1 MQWQPVFENPLID
14 KEVRALS
21 ADQARRLL
29 ASYLYRQFRLVRS
42 FDQRYQSNLQDLF
55 VRQLSVAVA
64 GSAAGV
70 ELGIGEVYAAI
81 PDTDEYAQQEGAY
94 AQNLMIALWYL
105 LSFAHEPDT
114 ELLQAA
120 ANAALNNVDLL
131 NHELDEHYDESAVVA
146 REVVVVRQML
156 RRMRAG
162 AACSGDVAVDIADL
176 AGGLAL

>member
-14 KEVRALS
+14 HQVRALS
-21 ADQARRLL
+21 AEQARRLL

-55 VRQLSVAVA
+55 LRELSVAVS
-64 GSAAGV
+64 GSAASAGR
-70 ELGIGEVYAAI
+70 GMGEVYAAI

-105 LSFAHEPDT
+105 LSFAHQPDP
-114 ELLQAA
+114 ELLQSA
-120 ANAALNNVDLL
+120 ANAALNNIDLL
-131 NHELDEHYDESAVVA
+131 NYERDEHYDEPAVVA

-162 AACSGDVAVDIADL
+162 AACSGDIAADIAAL
-176 AGGLAL
+176 ADGLAL

>member
-1 MQWQPVFENPLID
+1 
-14 KEVRALS
+14 
-21 ADQARRLL
+21 
-29 ASYLYRQFRLVRS
+29 
-42 FDQRYQSNLQDLF
+42 
-55 VRQLSVAVA
+55 
-64 GSAAGV
+64 
-70 ELGIGEVYAAI
+70 
-81 PDTDEYAQQEGAY
+81 
-94 AQNLMIALWYL
+94 MIALWYL

>member
-14 KEVRALS
+14 KQIRALTS
-21 ADQARRLL
+21 DQTRRLL

-55 VRQLSVAVA
+55 VRQLSVAVT
-64 GSAAGV
+64 GSAAHV
-70 ELGIGEVYAAI
+70 ELGIGEVHAAI
-81 PDTDEYAQQEGAY
+81 PDTEEYAQQEGAY

-105 LSFAHEPDT
+105 LSFAHKPDPK
-114 ELLQAA
+114 LLQAA

-131 NHELDEHYDESAVVA
+131 NYELDEHYDEPAVVA

-162 AACSGDVAVDIADL
+162 AACSGDVAADIAAL
-176 AGGLAL
+176 ADGLAL